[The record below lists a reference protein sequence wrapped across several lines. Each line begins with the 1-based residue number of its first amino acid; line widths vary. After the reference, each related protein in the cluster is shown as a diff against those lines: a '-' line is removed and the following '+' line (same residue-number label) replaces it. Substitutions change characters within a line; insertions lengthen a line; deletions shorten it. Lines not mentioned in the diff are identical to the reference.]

1 MAMTDPIADLL
12 TRVRNGQLA
21 RHEKVT
27 LPWSRMKEN
36 LARVLVSE
44 GYVREVVVGGEADKR
59 TLTVLL
65 SYTPGGDPVIT
76 GIRRVSKP
84 GLRVYTSAKE
94 IPSVR
99 NGFGVSVLST
109 PFGLMANREA
119 RRRNVGGELLCEVW

>member
-1 MAMTDPIADLL
+1 MGMTDPIADLL

-21 RHEKVT
+21 RHEKVA
-27 LPWSRMKEN
+27 LPWSRTKES

-44 GYVREVVVGGEADKR
+44 GYVRDVLVGGEADKP

-65 SYTPGGDPVIT
+65 SYTAAGDPVIT
-76 GIRRVSKP
+76 GLRRVSKP
-84 GLRVYTSAKE
+84 GLRVYTGSKE

-109 PFGLMANREA
+109 PLGLMGNREA

>member
-1 MAMTDPIADLL
+1 MGMTDPIADLL

-27 LPWSRMKEN
+27 LPWSRTKES

-44 GYVREVVVGGEADKR
+44 GYVRDVLVGGEADKP

-65 SYTPGGDPVIT
+65 SYTAAGDPVIT
-76 GIRRVSKP
+76 GVRRVSKP
-84 GLRVYTSAKE
+84 GLRVYTGAKE
-94 IPSVR
+94 VPSVR

-109 PFGLMANREA
+109 PLGLMGNREA

>member
-1 MAMTDPIADLL
+1 MGMTDPIADLL

-27 LPWSRMKEN
+27 LPWSRTKES

-44 GYVREVVVGGEADKR
+44 GYVRDVLVGGEADKP

-65 SYTPGGDPVIT
+65 SYTAAGDPVIT
-76 GIRRVSKP
+76 GLRRVSKP

-109 PFGLMANREA
+109 PLGLMGNREA